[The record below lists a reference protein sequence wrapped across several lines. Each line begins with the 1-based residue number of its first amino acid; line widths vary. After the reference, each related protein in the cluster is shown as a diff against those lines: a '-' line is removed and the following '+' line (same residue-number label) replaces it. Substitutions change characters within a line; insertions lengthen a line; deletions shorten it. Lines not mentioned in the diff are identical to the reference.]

1 MGFFN
6 RLFGFGQS
14 PPGSPPQGLRTQLRG
29 PGAFA
34 LPFVGESHYQEAI
47 EAICGPRSEEGE
59 DRHVEARLVLEND
72 NPYDSM
78 AVRVEIQGR
87 TVGHL
92 SREHARQYRKQLET
106 AAYGSTDAY
115 CEARIRGGWDR
126 GDGRQGYYG
135 VYLDLR
141 MDGLESARPSSTR
154 APLDDHGQPPKAL
167 YGSRVAKRL
176 VSELLGLCK
185 GMVCD
190 GEISEGELAGLKR
203 WLAGHP
209 DAAVLYPGK
218 TVADRLLRIY
228 GDCIITPDERH
239 ELSELLLDLTGET
252 EEHDQPL
259 NLTTRLPFDEPPP
272 TILFDG
278 HEHVFTGRM
287 LYGTR
292 RDCERKVVE
301 RGGRVGQTVTQRTNF
316 LVIGPI
322 ASSAWLESTHGR
334 KILRAVELRSQ
345 GLPLRI
351 VSEEAWIQAV
361 ESL

>member
-1 MGFFN
+1 MGFFR
-6 RLFGFGQS
+6 RLFGFSRS
-14 PPGSPPQGLRTQLRG
+14 PSSRPPQGMTAHLQG

-34 LPFVGESHYQEAI
+34 LAVVGESHYQESI
-47 EAICGPRSEEGE
+47 EEICGPRSEEGE
-59 DRHVEARLVLEND
+59 DRRVEARLIREDD
-72 NPYDSM
+72 NPHDSM
-78 AVRVEIQGR
+78 AVRVDIQGR
-87 TVGHL
+87 TVGYL
-92 SREHARQYRKQLET
+92 SREHARLYRKQFER
-106 AAYGSTDAY
+106 AGYAST

-126 GDGRQGYYG
+126 GEGGQGHYG
-135 VYLDLR
+135 VFLDLP
-141 MDGLESARPSSTR
+141 MDGLDSTR
-154 APLDDHGQPPKAL
+154 PARTRASLDDHGQPPRAL
-167 YGSRVAKRL
+167 YGPRVAKRL

-190 GEISEGELAGLKR
+190 GEISEGELAALKR
-203 WLAGHP
+203 WLTGHP

-218 TVADRLLRIY
+218 TIAERLLRIY
-228 GDCIITPDERH
+228 GDGIVSLDERQ
-239 ELSELLLDLTGET
+239 ELNELLLDLTGET
-252 EEHDQPL
+252 EAHDQPL

-316 LVIGPI
+316 LIIGPI
-322 ASSAWLESTHGR
+322 ASRAWLESTHGR

-345 GLPLRI
+345 GLPLCI
-351 VSEEAWIQAV
+351 VSEGIWIQAI
-361 ESL
+361 EAG